1 MLQTAINLNSPVSP
15 HPAILTAARPPSA
28 GILQTQQLNIHYGPE
43 QRLFDINISIAERQV
58 TAIMGPS
65 GCGKSTLLKSLNR
78 TLELTPGADVT
89 SGRVYFGELDIYQND
104 VDARAVRKV
113 IGIIHQRPHPFP
125 MSIEENVLFGVR
137 FHQRLKRSQRQLQAE
152 RYLTMAG
159 LWDEVKDRLN
169 QSAHQLSGGQQ
180 QRLCLA
186 RSLANQPQI
195 LLMDEP
201 CSSLDPASTERI
213 EQLVQQLKNDYTIV
227 IVTHNIA
234 QSRRLADQ
242 ALLMMEGR
250 VIEDAPAAQLF
261 ANPTTVAGQDFL
273 QGRIG

>member
-1 MLQTAINLNSPVSP
+1 MLQTAINQTV
-15 HPAILTAARPPSA
+15 HPPLQSVPLAEPQTLTAS
-28 GILQTQQLNIHYGPE
+28 IMQTQQLNVHYGSE
-43 QRLFDINISIAERQV
+43 QRLFDINLEIAERQV

-78 TLELTPGADVT
+78 TLELTPAAQVSSGAVF
-89 SGRVYFGELDIYQND
+89 FGELDIYHSD

-113 IGIIHQRPHPFP
+113 IGIIHQRPQPFP

-137 FHQRLKRSQRQLQAE
+137 FHQRLRRHQRQLLAE

-159 LWDEVKDRLN
+159 LWDEVKDRLH
-169 QSAHQLSGGQQ
+169 QAAHQLSGGQQ

-186 RSLANQPQI
+186 RTLANQPQI
-195 LLMDEP
+195 ILMDEP

-242 ALLMMEGR
+242 AILMMDGK
-250 VIEDAPAAQLF
+250 VIESSPATELF
-261 ANPTTVAGQDFL
+261 ANPKTSAGQDFL

>member
-1 MLQTAINLNSPVSP
+1 MLQANLHQNVYPPLQPVATSE
-15 HPAILTAARPPSA
+15 PAASTEI
-28 GILQTQQLNIHYGPE
+28 ILQTHDLNVCYGSE
-43 QRLFDINISIAERQV
+43 QRLFDINIAIAERQV

-78 TLELTPGADVT
+78 TLELSPEARVT
-89 SGRVYFGELDIYQND
+89 SGAVNFGEMNIYQSD

-113 IGIIHQRPHPFP
+113 IGIIHQRPQPFP

-137 FHQRLKRSQRQLQAE
+137 FHQRLKRQQRHLLAE

-159 LWDEVKDRLN
+159 LWDEVKDRLHLP
-169 QSAHQLSGGQQ
+169 AHQLSGGQQ

-186 RSLANQPQI
+186 RTLANQPQI
-195 LLMDEP
+195 ILMDEP

-213 EQLVQQLKNDYTIV
+213 EQLIFQLKNDYTIV

-234 QSRRLADQ
+234 QSRRLADH
-242 ALLMMEGR
+242 AMLMMDGK
-250 VIEDAPAAQLF
+250 VIENGPAEALF
-261 ANPTTVAGQDFL
+261 ANTVSTAGRDFL

>member
-1 MLQTAINLNSPVSP
+1 MLQTAINLNSAAAP
-15 HPAILTAARPPSA
+15 HPATLTTARTPSA
-28 GILQTQQLNIHYGPE
+28 GILQTQQLNIHYGLE
-43 QRLFDINISIAERQV
+43 QRLFDINISIAKRQV

-78 TLELTPGADVT
+78 TLELTAGAEVT
-89 SGRVYFGELDIYQND
+89 SGSVYFGELDIYQSD

-113 IGIIHQRPHPFP
+113 IGIIHQRPQPFP

-137 FHQRLKRSQRQLQAE
+137 FHQRLKRSQRQLLAE

-159 LWDEVKDRLN
+159 LWDEVKDRLH

-186 RSLANQPQI
+186 RTLANQPQI
-195 LLMDEP
+195 ILMDEP

-213 EQLVQQLKNDYTIV
+213 EQLVQQLKDDYTIV

-250 VIEDAPAAQLF
+250 VIENAPAAQLF

>member
-1 MLQTAINLNSPVSP
+1 MLQTAINLNSAAAP
-15 HPAILTAARPPSA
+15 HPAILTAASAPSA
-28 GILQTQQLNIHYGPE
+28 GILQTQQLNIHYGLE

-78 TLELTPGADVT
+78 TLELTAGAEVT
-89 SGRVYFGELDIYQND
+89 SGSVYFGELDIYQSD

-113 IGIIHQRPHPFP
+113 IGIIHQRPQPFP

-137 FHQRLKRSQRQLQAE
+137 FHQRLKRSQRQLLAE

-159 LWDEVKDRLN
+159 LWDEVKDRLH

-186 RSLANQPQI
+186 RTLANQPQI
-195 LLMDEP
+195 ILMDEP

-250 VIEDAPAAQLF
+250 VIENAPAAQLF

>member
-1 MLQTAINLNSPVSP
+1 MLQTAINLNSAAAL
-15 HPAILTAARPPSA
+15 HPAILTAASAPSA
-28 GILQTQQLNIHYGPE
+28 GILQTQQLNIHYGLE

-78 TLELTPGADVT
+78 TLELTPGAEVT
-89 SGRVYFGELDIYQND
+89 SGSVYFGELDIYQSD

-113 IGIIHQRPHPFP
+113 IGIIHQRPQPFP

-137 FHQRLKRSQRQLQAE
+137 FHQRLKRSQRQLLAE

-159 LWDEVKDRLN
+159 LWDEVKDRLH

-186 RSLANQPQI
+186 RTLANQPQI
-195 LLMDEP
+195 ILMDEP

-250 VIEDAPAAQLF
+250 VIENAPAAQLF